1 MTSDATGVV
10 DTIRD
15 IAANEGGGALYAGST
30 ALRTTFTTHDLL
42 PATTTCRQR
51 ATYDSLHT
59 SAAYDLLLTIYVSL
73 LSTDYLPTYLT
84 TYHLLLITGALH
96 ARTALLATTTLPT

>member
-30 ALRTTFTTHDLL
+30 ALRTTFTTHES
-42 PATTTCRQR
+42 TTRYYYMQ
-51 ATYDSLHT
+51 
-59 SAAYDLLLTIYVSL
+59 AARYVR
-73 LSTDYLPTYLT
+73 LT
-84 TYHLLLITGALH
+84 TH
-96 ARTALLATTTLPT
+96 